1 MREDARHVVALQR
14 AIGSVRRGRMN
25 RKILGLFSGVLVV
38 LFAGS
43 AALAQT
49 APPAGMK
56 LYAFSSGGLTIAKS
70 ALQSGPPSTQVTVPA
85 GFFLVRHPKGNFLF
99 DTGNNDK
106 IISAPAYCLPFIT
119 APPPHPAPA
128 M

>member
-25 RKILGLFSGVLVV
+25 RKILGLLSGVLVV

-49 APPAGMK
+49 APPAGM
-56 LYAFSSGGLTIAKS
+56 
-70 ALQSGPPSTQVTVPA
+70 
-85 GFFLVRHPKGNFLF
+85 
-99 DTGNNDK
+99 
-106 IISAPAYCLPFIT
+106 
-119 APPPHPAPA
+119 
-128 M
+128 

>member
-14 AIGSVRRGRMN
+14 AIGWVRGGRMN
-25 RKILGLFSGVLVV
+25 GKIVGLLSGVLVV

-70 ALQSGPPSTQVTVPA
+70 ALQSGAPSTQITVPI

-99 DTGNNDK
+99 DTGDNDK
-106 IISAPAYCLPFIT
+106 IISDPSYWWHFLNELP
-119 APPPHPAPA
+119 P
-128 M
+128 